1 MLMEKKLSDRQI
13 ELDVIKAVAII
24 AVVLV
29 HTTSLSYSYFP
40 RNGIGWSSL
49 LVIDQLTRFCV
60 PVFVALSGYGLGIKN
75 MDIGRDY
82 RQFFRRRVVKL
93 LPWYLF
99 WSGIIYFY
107 IRLGDEW
114 NHVEH
119 FPLWKIIFM
128 GKADYHLYFVP
139 MIVSL
144 YLLFPILAFLVGK
157 IGWKIVV
164 LFGLLQAALYV
175 FTSLEAEKIISLNFA
190 WGDQQQY
197 LFFGSWIFY
206 FALGIYL
213 NFLPGVLRKGRYIIK
228 LLAVIMVFG
237 GLSWIL
243 FDTFRLVGEGADVI
257 AATRFT
263 RLPVMVFATGFIMS
277 SLIWRGFWL
286 KFPEIFVWLGE
297 RSFVIY
303 LSHTIV
309 IREVLGV
316 FKPQSVI
323 ELLLFF
329 AVSVMLSAVLA
340 EVVYQ
345 TSIVIKKTYSWVL

>member
-1 MLMEKKLSDRQI
+1 MQEKLTQRQVEI
-13 ELDVIKAVAII
+13 DVIKAIAIL
-24 AVVLV
+24 AVVLI
-29 HTTSLSYSYFP
+29 HSLSLSYQYFT
-40 RNGIGWSSL
+40 RGQGSWQL
-49 LVIDQLTRFCV
+49 LIVVDQLARFSV
-60 PVFVALSGYGLGIKN
+60 PIFVALSGFGLGIKN
-75 MDIGRDY
+75 MEIGWQY
-82 RQFFRRRVVKL
+82 GKFLKRRVVKL

-99 WSGIIYFY
+99 WSGVIYFY
-107 IRLGDEW
+107 IRTSSEW
-114 NHVEH
+114 EHVEH
-119 FPLWKIIFM
+119 FPIWKIIFL